1 MDAEDDLVPANSYDS
16 PHSGSNLRSSSLSLS
31 QNSPSIPAEGDWVEA
46 ADLDGDRWVKAEDM
60 DDMWGD
66 AGLPSRTVRVNDLD
80 TYPSTLHPAFD
91 APPGGADSQQPAVDF
106 DLQSRANST
115 QADDIIAASAP
126 QPKRARKQSSPVR
139 FKPSQ
144 HASVTPFLASH
155 HALTPAEPS
164 IDPPGAFTLS
174 SPHPSKD
181 ETLFTEQTADSEI
194 DSEDDTGSSGD
205 VSASLR
211 QFHAARQAYAS
222 SPYSIIAGSVSG
234 DDNVGSQEGQAS
246 SHGFDSDED
255 SESSD
260 GFEGV
265 PSHHCINCMSRMYL
279 GDVLCMDCGHAPSQ
293 DDELFDQRQSPDVAA
308 SAPQRVVLAYDERM
322 TLHVEGQGSSHPER
336 PDRIRAVMARLRA
349 SGITDRCLAMP
360 VREATAAEV
369 SACHGPDHMTRVA
382 SKSALAAADAVAG
395 GPGRAHFSPD
405 TYLNQHT
412 LLCARLAAGAC
423 ADVAAAVVRQEAATG
438 VAIVRPPGHHAESNT
453 AMGFC
458 FFNNAAIAARAAQA
472 AGAERVLIL
481 DWDVHHGNGTQEIFE
496 EDPTVMYMSIHR
508 HDRGMFYPG
517 TGAHDATGTG
527 PGEGFSVNV
536 PWLTGGMGNGDYM
549 AAFQHVL
556 LPIAYEFNPILIIV
570 SAGFDAAIGDPIGGC
585 KVTEECFGH
594 MTAMLQPIAPM
605 AVLLEG
611 GYNLSATAAATEAC
625 LRVLLGERPAALPF
639 QDRAPSASGMA
650 VIQNVIRTQAKY
662 WRCLSGLVPPAPS
675 TLPVR
680 TDYRMYPQVNTLPAA
695 THFVAVPAHQTPHA
709 PEELSPADN
718 VVEGKGGVHADMH
731 QPNGKDEISE
741 QEAND
746 DDDGIHRQP
755 QQIHDFIQ
763 KQHGAVQHASASTQ
777 QRLHDRQSDSTH
789 DSNHHQAVD
798 GGHVASTASESAVR
812 QSPVHKVA
820 KQQQSVDHHGTHG
833 HRLLADGQESQA
845 HAAKGVHRSTP
856 SPQMCQSKS
865 HQRLLL
871 MRALHVS
878 AHKMKRQQKHAS
890 QLHARAALE
899 MRRQKSI

>member
-16 PHSGSNLRSSSLSLS
+16 PHSGSNLQSSSLSLS

-66 AGLPSRTVRVNDLD
+66 AALPSRTVRVNDLD
-80 TYPSTLHPAFD
+80 IYPSTVHPAFD

-106 DLQSRANST
+106 HLQSRANST
-115 QADDIIAASAP
+115 QADDITAASVP
-126 QPKRARKQSSPVR
+126 PPKRARKQSSPVQ

-144 HASVTPFLASH
+144 HASVKPLLASH
-155 HALTPAEPS
+155 HAATPADPS
-164 IDPPGAFTLS
+164 TDPSGVFTLS
-174 SPHPSKD
+174 SPHPGKD
-181 ETLFTEQTADSEI
+181 ETLFTEQTANSEI

-205 VSASLR
+205 VSASMR
-211 QFHAARQAYAS
+211 QFHARQAHAS
-222 SPYSIIAGSVSG
+222 SPHSITAGSVSAE
-234 DDNVGSQEGQAS
+234 DNVGSQEGQAS
-246 SHGFDSDED
+246 SHGFESDED

-265 PSHHCINCMSRMYL
+265 PSRHCINCMSRMYL

-293 DDELFDQRQSPDVAA
+293 DDELFDQRQSPDIAA
-308 SAPQRVVLAYDERM
+308 SVPQRVVLAYDERM

-336 PDRIRAVMARLRA
+336 PDRIRAVMARLTA
-349 SGITDRCLAMP
+349 SGITDRCLTTP

-369 SACHGPDHMTRVA
+369 TACHGPDHMTHVA
-382 SKSALAAADAVAG
+382 GKSALAAADAVAG

-527 PGEGFSVNV
+527 PGQGFSVNV

-556 LPIAYEFNPILIIV
+556 LPIAYEFDPTLIIV

-594 MTAMLQPIAPM
+594 MTAMLQPIAPL

-650 VIQNVIRTQAKY
+650 VIQNVICTQAKY
-662 WRCLSGLVPPAPS
+662 WRCLSGLVPPSPP
-675 TLPVR
+675 TLPFR
-680 TDYRMYPQVNTLPAA
+680 TDYRMYPQVA
-695 THFVAVPAHQTPHA
+695 
-709 PEELSPADN
+709 
-718 VVEGKGGVHADMH
+718 G
-731 QPNGKDEISE
+731 
-741 QEAND
+741 
-746 DDDGIHRQP
+746 
-755 QQIHDFIQ
+755 
-763 KQHGAVQHASASTQ
+763 
-777 QRLHDRQSDSTH
+777 
-789 DSNHHQAVD
+789 
-798 GGHVASTASESAVR
+798 
-812 QSPVHKVA
+812 
-820 KQQQSVDHHGTHG
+820 
-833 HRLLADGQESQA
+833 
-845 HAAKGVHRSTP
+845 
-856 SPQMCQSKS
+856 
-865 HQRLLL
+865 
-871 MRALHVS
+871 
-878 AHKMKRQQKHAS
+878 
-890 QLHARAALE
+890 
-899 MRRQKSI
+899 

>member
-1 MDAEDDLVPANSYDS
+1 MDAEDDFAPANSEDS
-16 PHSGSNLRSSSLSLS
+16 PCSGSNLRSSSLSLS

-66 AGLPSRTVRVNDLD
+66 AALPSRTVRVNDLD
-80 TYPSTLHPAFD
+80 TYPSTIHPHFD
-91 APPGGADSQQPAVDF
+91 APPGGAGSQQPAADF

-115 QADDIIAASAP
+115 QADGIIAASAP
-126 QPKRARKQSSPVR
+126 PPKRSRKQSSPLR
-139 FKPSQ
+139 SKPSQ
-144 HASVTPFLASH
+144 HASVKPFLASH

-164 IDPPGAFTLS
+164 ADPLGLFTLS

-181 ETLFTEQTADSEI
+181 ETLFTEQIANSGI
-194 DSEDDTGSSGD
+194 DTEDDTGSSGD

-211 QFHAARQAYAS
+211 QFHAAKAHAS
-222 SPYSIIAGSVSG
+222 SPHSLIAGTASG

-265 PSHHCINCMSRMYL
+265 PSRHCINCMSRMYL

-293 DDELFDQRQSPDVAA
+293 DDELFDQRQSCDVAA
-308 SAPQRVVLAYDERM
+308 SAPERVVLAYDERM

-336 PDRIRAVMARLRA
+336 PDRIRAVMARLTA
-349 SGITDRCLAMP
+349 SGITDRCLTMP

-369 SACHGPDHMTRVA
+369 TACHGPDHMTRVA

-423 ADVAAAVVRQEAATG
+423 ADVAVAVVRQEAATG

-527 PGEGFSVNV
+527 PGQGFSVNV

-556 LPIAYEFNPILIIV
+556 LPIAYEFNPTLIIV

-605 AVLLEG
+605 TVLLEG

-639 QDRAPSASGMA
+639 QDRAPSTSGMA
-650 VIQNVIRTQAKY
+650 VIQKVICTQAKY
-662 WRCLSGLVPPAPS
+662 WRCLSGLVPPYPP

-680 TDYRMYPQVNTLPAA
+680 TDYRMYPQVA
-695 THFVAVPAHQTPHA
+695 
-709 PEELSPADN
+709 
-718 VVEGKGGVHADMH
+718 G
-731 QPNGKDEISE
+731 
-741 QEAND
+741 
-746 DDDGIHRQP
+746 
-755 QQIHDFIQ
+755 
-763 KQHGAVQHASASTQ
+763 
-777 QRLHDRQSDSTH
+777 
-789 DSNHHQAVD
+789 
-798 GGHVASTASESAVR
+798 
-812 QSPVHKVA
+812 
-820 KQQQSVDHHGTHG
+820 
-833 HRLLADGQESQA
+833 
-845 HAAKGVHRSTP
+845 
-856 SPQMCQSKS
+856 
-865 HQRLLL
+865 
-871 MRALHVS
+871 
-878 AHKMKRQQKHAS
+878 
-890 QLHARAALE
+890 
-899 MRRQKSI
+899 

>member
-1 MDAEDDLVPANSYDS
+1 MQVQASWVLDHIKRKSCSITNHSSTHCMDAEDDLVPANSYDS

-205 VSASLR
+205 VR
-211 QFHAARQAYAS
+211 
-222 SPYSIIAGSVSG
+222 
-234 DDNVGSQEGQAS
+234 
-246 SHGFDSDED
+246 
-255 SESSD
+255 
-260 GFEGV
+260 V

-680 TDYRMYPQVNTLPAA
+680 TDYRMYPQVA
-695 THFVAVPAHQTPHA
+695 
-709 PEELSPADN
+709 
-718 VVEGKGGVHADMH
+718 G
-731 QPNGKDEISE
+731 
-741 QEAND
+741 
-746 DDDGIHRQP
+746 
-755 QQIHDFIQ
+755 
-763 KQHGAVQHASASTQ
+763 
-777 QRLHDRQSDSTH
+777 
-789 DSNHHQAVD
+789 
-798 GGHVASTASESAVR
+798 
-812 QSPVHKVA
+812 
-820 KQQQSVDHHGTHG
+820 
-833 HRLLADGQESQA
+833 
-845 HAAKGVHRSTP
+845 
-856 SPQMCQSKS
+856 
-865 HQRLLL
+865 
-871 MRALHVS
+871 
-878 AHKMKRQQKHAS
+878 
-890 QLHARAALE
+890 
-899 MRRQKSI
+899 